1 MFVNKRHKYFLWW
14 YACLKLLEI
23 IWYRLF
29 IHTEKK
35 KKKKWSYFQKNWSIN
50 ISPRKFHSPRR
61 HRHLFPSMF
70 FWRFRNEKWRLGWKT
85 GCYSS
90 LSTETGIWTYLLILI
105 WTKHLCIDIHSNI
118 QTWQTFNFK
127 NGGKIQKCIFVL
139 LENHWREQHCSG
151 LEKSPFGAKSDF
163 EIRAFKG
170 FLYMYKKISPKKG
183 LEVFTP
189 KNLKW
194 KKYIRQSEN
203 ANGTPLEPLWGSK

>member
-1 MFVNKRHKYFLWW
+1 MHRSPVSKLQPRSGFEKHVIDVWFQGKDISATARSERVLPPWEDCECGRGPGAFGQSEPSHHSSDWVQPPAHAGTQRPEASRQDDRGFLGRS
-14 YACLKLLEI
+14 KG
-23 IWYRLF
+23 
-29 IHTEKK
+29 
-35 KKKKWSYFQKNWSIN
+35 
-50 ISPRKFHSPRR
+50 P
-61 HRHLFPSMF
+61 
-70 FWRFRNEKWRLGWKT
+70 LGT
-85 GCYSS
+85 GQ
-90 LSTETGIWTYLLILI
+90 I
-105 WTKHLCIDIHSNI
+105 
-118 QTWQTFNFK
+118 
-127 NGGKIQKCIFVL
+127 
-139 LENHWREQHCSG
+139 CSG

>member
-1 MFVNKRHKYFLWW
+1 MKHIKNEGCNCMEENSSRQMGRFCRQWLLKIRICCHDLEYLSDSGTMYFSQAYNL
-14 YACLKLLEI
+14 
-23 IWYRLF
+23 
-29 IHTEKK
+29 
-35 KKKKWSYFQKNWSIN
+35 
-50 ISPRKFHSPRR
+50 
-61 HRHLFPSMF
+61 
-70 FWRFRNEKWRLGWKT
+70 
-85 GCYSS
+85 
-90 LSTETGIWTYLLILI
+90 YL
-105 WTKHLCIDIHSNI
+105 
-118 QTWQTFNFK
+118 
-127 NGGKIQKCIFVL
+127 
-139 LENHWREQHCSG
+139 CSG

>member
-1 MFVNKRHKYFLWW
+1 M
-14 YACLKLLEI
+14 LKLENTLSCV
-23 IWYRLF
+23 F
-29 IHTEKK
+29 IHKFCHEKIVIEMIDRDNVIFLSLHISH
-35 KKKKWSYFQKNWSIN
+35 SY
-50 ISPRKFHSPRR
+50 
-61 HRHLFPSMF
+61 
-70 FWRFRNEKWRLGWKT
+70 E
-85 GCYSS
+85 
-90 LSTETGIWTYLLILI
+90 IL
-105 WTKHLCIDIHSNI
+105 KL
-118 QTWQTFNFK
+118 QA
-127 NGGKIQKCIFVL
+127 GL
-139 LENHWREQHCSG
+139 CSG

>member
-1 MFVNKRHKYFLWW
+1 MQLVIRKKIAIVSALVAANKSGLVL
-14 YACLKLLEI
+14 LKS
-23 IWYRLF
+23 RA
-29 IHTEKK
+29 
-35 KKKKWSYFQKNWSIN
+35 
-50 ISPRKFHSPRR
+50 
-61 HRHLFPSMF
+61 
-70 FWRFRNEKWRLGWKT
+70 
-85 GCYSS
+85 
-90 LSTETGIWTYLLILI
+90 
-105 WTKHLCIDIHSNI
+105 
-118 QTWQTFNFK
+118 
-127 NGGKIQKCIFVL
+127 KIQYPWLPFSNLFCTVDLGIIIRIWQL
-139 LENHWREQHCSG
+139 CSG